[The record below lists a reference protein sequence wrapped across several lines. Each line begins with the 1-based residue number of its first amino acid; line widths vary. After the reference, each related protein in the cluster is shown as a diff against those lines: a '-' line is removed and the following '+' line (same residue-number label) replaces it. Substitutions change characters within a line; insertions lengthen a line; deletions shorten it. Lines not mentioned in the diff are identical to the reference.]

1 MCEVKYDE
9 RERGRERRRF
19 NSTAVRNANI
29 SDYRMLSAWQCP
41 LGKLACKLIW
51 YFGFGYDLEQPANG
65 LIDNF
70 KEL

>member
-1 MCEVKYDE
+1 MRE
-9 RERGRERRRF
+9 RERGNERARRI
-19 NSTAVRNANI
+19 NSTAARNANI
-29 SDYRMLSAWQCP
+29 SDYRMSSAWQCP

-51 YFGFGYDLEQPANG
+51 YFGFGYGSEKPANG